1 MKQYIWLYLGEQ
13 ALVHEIANEWP
24 PRNFSQLTR
33 EQRSA
38 KRLGAF
44 EVDARLRVD
53 GRLET
58 ISLWSKLAEQRWP
71 QWGGDDNW
79 QERLRRDLPIFHLGL
94 QPCAT
99 QHEVAPQQSGAA
111 LAGVTHRAVAGLTVA
126 VYNHDRSS
134 LIVTQERLGPEGLS
148 VKLLRGTYW
157 IDLPACTDPTTG
169 TQYYKDSV
177 MLNLVDV
184 PAPPDDAP
192 IPLPVPM
199 FARPKLDVRIEGPSL
214 ELLPEARLG
223 DVLVRLRDARTGE
236 RLADKA
242 SLTAERIT
250 IDLEDFRDRIP
261 NQASALEAEL
271 RRIILALW
279 RNRLGREPNA
289 METMGAGTS
298 PTRSSPP
305 RVAGTPGRPRA
316 GWAEKEDSGGS
327 DDEHF
332 TDAAAKEAASC
343 WLLEVEA
350 SLPKYES
357 NAPLQ
362 TELSCRTV
370 RFVKGGAAEVV
381 LTLTRAR
388 RPVRLVLAT
397 AEAELADWRKHMGLP
412 ALRIGVRHAKQGI
425 VATQETAP
433 MAGGVDGADA
443 PVAECEL
450 TGGLIVGETYTLEVG
465 ETERTAGAAE
475 TVAVK
480 AGKGELSLR
489 LMPRRKP
496 GVLRVQWTPAH
507 LASGHWAARLAL
519 PGRVPFNVRHRSGAI
534 VHSETFN
541 EEASS
546 AAAVTEVRADGA
558 LFVGETYS
566 LEVPAGAGVQ
576 AQEVPFRFTEAVQ
589 TVAATLHRETAA
601 VHVVLLPEAVGGA
614 AHWAASLP
622 LPPGIG
628 FEVAHKALNVVV
640 DKGVCSGGAG
650 DSAARASGVGDR
662 GDAAASVG
670 YLSGAE
676 TMFVGQTYE
685 LRIAGSEAVEP
696 ATASFTVL
704 EGSTEV
710 VCRLRRRSFPI
721 KIEMRMAHAGGGH
734 WSAPLQIAGDLPAL
748 RVHHKKTGALAVGHA
763 APDASGAVIIGDA
776 HSPCLFAGETYV
788 VEVPAGSR
796 IKRAVAELTVT
807 TAQNQRREVPIE
819 RATQD
824 VTLSVRVR
832 TAGGATAALPAG
844 VPYEI
849 RHARLGSVV
858 AQGSTDAV
866 AKAVIKRKGT
876 LFVGEVYEAIVPE
889 GNGVGEGRA
898 TFEVYEHPSTVDVLV
913 SRPMCSVKYEILSA
927 LSIGSRPKP
936 HISHPTSPATGTR
949 SSRRSRAH
957 APTGPPPSRSPRRSN
972 SRCAT
977 STPPRS
983 CATAPPARPSP
994 SPSPPTRRPPSAPAP
1009 SRPPTRLSSSTP
1021 RSPTSSASAMS
1032 SSPSTAAPSR
1042 RTTAWRRW

>member
-1 MKQYIWLYLGEQ
+1 M
-13 ALVHEIANEWP
+13 
-24 PRNFSQLTR
+24 
-33 EQRSA
+33 QR
-38 KRLGAF
+38 
-44 EVDARLRVD
+44 
-53 GRLET
+53 
-58 ISLWSKLAEQRWP
+58 
-71 QWGGDDNW
+71 
-79 QERLRRDLPIFHLGL
+79 
-94 QPCAT
+94 
-99 QHEVAPQQSGAA
+99 
-111 LAGVTHRAVAGLTVA
+111 
-126 VYNHDRSS
+126 
-134 LIVTQERLGPEGLS
+134 
-148 VKLLRGTYW
+148 
-157 IDLPACTDPTTG
+157 
-169 TQYYKDSV
+169 
-177 MLNLVDV
+177 
-184 PAPPDDAP
+184 
-192 IPLPVPM
+192 
-199 FARPKLDVRIEGPSL
+199 
-214 ELLPEARLG
+214 
-223 DVLVRLRDARTGE
+223 
-236 RLADKA
+236 
-242 SLTAERIT
+242 
-250 IDLEDFRDRIP
+250 
-261 NQASALEAEL
+261 
-271 RRIILALW
+271 
-279 RNRLGREPNA
+279 
-289 METMGAGTS
+289 
-298 PTRSSPP
+298 
-305 RVAGTPGRPRA
+305 
-316 GWAEKEDSGGS
+316 
-327 DDEHF
+327 
-332 TDAAAKEAASC
+332 
-343 WLLEVEA
+343 
-350 SLPKYES
+350 
-357 NAPLQ
+357 
-362 TELSCRTV
+362 
-370 RFVKGGAAEVV
+370 
-381 LTLTRAR
+381 
-388 RPVRLVLAT
+388 
-397 AEAELADWRKHMGLP
+397 
-412 ALRIGVRHAKQGI
+412 
-425 VATQETAP
+425 
-433 MAGGVDGADA
+433 
-443 PVAECEL
+443 
-450 TGGLIVGETYTLEVG
+450 
-465 ETERTAGAAE
+465 
-475 TVAVK
+475 
-480 AGKGELSLR
+480 
-489 LMPRRKP
+489 
-496 GVLRVQWTPAH
+496 TPAH

-650 DSAARASGVGDR
+650 VRRRARRASATAATPPPRSDTSR
-662 GDAAASVG
+662 GPRRCS
-670 YLSGAE
+670 S
-676 TMFVGQTYE
+676 QTYE

-710 VCRLRRRSFPI
+710 LCRLRRRSFPI
-721 KIEMRMAHAGGGH
+721 KIEMRMAHAGGDH

-913 SRPMCSVKYEILSA
+913 SRPMCSVKYEIPLGALDWVTPQTPHLTPHIPRYRYEILSA
-927 LSIGSRPKP
+927 LEGSRT
-936 HISHPTSPATGTR
+936 HWA
-949 SSRRSRAH
+949 A
-957 APTGPPPSRSPRRSN
+957 
-972 SRCAT
+972 
-977 STPPRS
+977 
-983 CATAPPARPSP
+983 
-994 SPSPPTRRPPSAPAP
+994 APAP
-1009 SRPPTRLSSSTP
+1009 LAAPILGAPRRHLRGRVPRHRLPDHLRRPHRRRASTLGPRAFSPRTRLSSSTP
-1021 RSPTSSASAMS
+1021 RSPTSCASAMS
-1032 SSPSTAAPSR
+1032 SSPSTDVPSR